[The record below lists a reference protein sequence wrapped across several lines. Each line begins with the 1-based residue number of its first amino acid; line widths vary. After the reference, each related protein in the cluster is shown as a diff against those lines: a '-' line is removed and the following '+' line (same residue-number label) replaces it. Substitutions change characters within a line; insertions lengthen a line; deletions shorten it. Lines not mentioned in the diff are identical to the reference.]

1 MLSPADTY
9 ATPLGDLK
17 VDHEI
22 YGSLQSSGLFDR
34 MTLSQDEAE
43 HSLEMHLPFVA
54 RLFSP
59 KEVTIV
65 PIVVGALS
73 ASSEQRY
80 GELLAPF
87 VDDERN
93 LFALSSDFCHWGA
106 RFGYTPYDKSKA
118 HIAQPR
124 AAAGFL
130 SPLMLARDLRIGFA
144 RCWNWWERGARGS
157 GEGRKRECTRA
168 EALACCAFARRG
180 SGRPAGRLFPA
191 PGRVASMQS
200 VAA

>member
-1 MLSPADTY
+1 
-9 ATPLGDLK
+9 
-17 VDHEI
+17 
-22 YGSLQSSGLFDR
+22 

-106 RFGYTPYDKSKA
+106 RFGYTPYDKSKGA
-118 HIAQPR
+118 VHNYIETLDREGMR
-124 AAAGFL
+124 AIETG
-130 SPLMLARDLRIGFA
+130 
-144 RCWNWWERGARGS
+144 
-157 GEGRKRECTRA
+157 KA
-168 EALACCAFARRG
+168 EAFSDYLKATGNTICGRHAISIYLQALKHCKTRMEIRFNKYDQSNRATSTSDSSVSYASANICA
-180 SGRPAGRLFPA
+180 
-191 PGRVASMQS
+191 VA
-200 VAA
+200 